1 MPAAKQEF
9 FILLVI
15 FRTNNNHISIYS
27 HEKSTISK
35 KFPMQMVFFCL
46 LFTKT
51 IFSEKEIHGIIE
63 RGRMRQYRRACSEGY
78 EKYKK

>member
-1 MPAAKQEF
+1 MK
-9 FILLVI
+9 
-15 FRTNNNHISIYS
+15 
-27 HEKSTISK
+27 KSTISK

-63 RGRMRQYRRACSEGY
+63 RGRMGSIGSLVL
-78 EKYKK
+78 KVTKSIKNK